1 MDFDQFD
8 GFIEKVGESVRPMSI
23 LNTLHSLDEQGC
35 NSKNN
40 KIHITRNDDVTA
52 EYTLFAELD
61 NQDIEITTEPDN
73 SKQVYYNVCCVVVI
87 VKVHTRVEKQE
98 FFVDFENA
106 YHIIGEHGWPSRCSW
121 NPGLI
126 KEIRIL
132 TIDE

>member
-8 GFIEKVGESVRPMSI
+8 GFMEKVSESVRPMSI
-23 LNTLHSLDEQGC
+23 LNTLYSLDEQGC

-40 KIHITRNDDVTA
+40 KIHITRNDNVTV

-73 SKQVYYNVCCVVVI
+73 SKQVYYNVCCIIVI
-87 VKVHTRVEKQE
+87 VKGHTRVENQE

-106 YHIIGEHGWPSRCSW
+106 YHVVEEHNWDSTESQ

-126 KEIRIL
+126 KKIRIL
-132 TIDE
+132 T